1 MQFKG
6 NTFPLLP
13 PLDNSPETRAKVKF
27 VQDTSK
33 YWYKPEISREQG
45 ELGTALLVWW
55 PIGRHHGLPRTMSA
69 LGKNSFLHS
78 GGGGHREEAGLRV
91 RKEKKHF
98 PWKGVGL
105 LEADPWSGQ
114 AKSRLS
120 QAK

>member
-55 PIGRHHGLPRTMSA
+55 PFGRHHILLLTMSA

-78 GGGGHREEAGLRV
+78 GGGGHREEAGIRV
-91 RKEKKHF
+91 RKEKSTSHG
-98 PWKGVGL
+98 KGWGC
-105 LEADPWSGQ
+105 
-114 AKSRLS
+114 
-120 QAK
+120 